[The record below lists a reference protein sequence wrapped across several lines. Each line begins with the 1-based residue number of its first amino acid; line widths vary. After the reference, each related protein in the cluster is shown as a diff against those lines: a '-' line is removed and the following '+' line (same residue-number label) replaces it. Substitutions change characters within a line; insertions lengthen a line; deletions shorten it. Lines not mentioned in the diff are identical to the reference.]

1 MSAAGE
7 RSVTIKIVA
16 KILGDSFLVLL
27 IDRDARRRFFREEVL
42 FNIILSSLARHNAA
56 HSFAHTS
63 AEAHFW

>member
-27 IDRDARRRFFREEVL
+27 IDALRCFFREEIL